1 MEPPRNASSLKISDL
16 TWKIV
21 VKDRTRGHRGQM
33 IKEFF
38 TESRT
43 RGSGWATLE
52 VYTTALEKNRQ
63 HFCLARFDN
72 RYGPVPMTCF
82 SFFSLP
88 VFLFYSTILY
98 CAMWRQRACVL
109 VYGLPGHQ
117 EPHLRSWKGICIT
130 QRSWLW
136 GWMAFGALYL
146 GDVLCKGKK
155 NKYRLLHGQTGRLY
169 QSQSNFSFCSIIIV
183 PPNFSWAHGHPK

>member
-16 TWKIV
+16 TWKTV

-38 TESRT
+38 PESRT

-52 VYTTALEKNRQ
+52 VYTTAPEKNRQ

-72 RYGPVPMTCF
+72 HYGPVPMTCF

-88 VFLFYSTILY
+88 VFLF
-98 CAMWRQRACVL
+98 
-109 VYGLPGHQ
+109 
-117 EPHLRSWKGICIT
+117 
-130 QRSWLW
+130 
-136 GWMAFGALYL
+136 
-146 GDVLCKGKK
+146 
-155 NKYRLLHGQTGRLY
+155 LLHHFILCYVEAESLCFSLRVAGPSRATSEIMERNLYHPEILTWRLDGIWG
-169 QSQSNFSFCSIIIV
+169 SLPWGCTL
-183 PPNFSWAHGHPK
+183 